1 MKHLVGKKA
10 ILYSRVSTT
19 DQKDYGNSLT
29 TQHNRL
35 NEFCITQ
42 KISVVKNYEE
52 DFSAKNFKRPV
63 FGQLM
68 EYATKNKKDIDLML
82 IYKWDRFS
90 RNTSEALIMID
101 QLKGYGIEVNC
112 SDQWVNHDD
121 PHQLI
126 LLLLNLGIPEADN
139 RIRRDR
145 TIEGTRSNLKEGRWV
160 NMQPKGYKKGKDEV
174 GKVLMQ
180 PNPKIA
186 NLITE
191 LFTDFSLGVYSQNE
205 LRQLPKYKS
214 LNLSRSGLSR
224 MLNQIAYS
232 GEIRVPAY
240 KDEAE
245 TIVDALHKPLVSKE
259 IFNKVQI
266 ELGNRKRIKHKP
278 SKQNDLLPLRG
289 YLKCKECGGNLTGG
303 GVTSG
308 TGKKHYYYNCNRK
321 KGCKESFKVALAHNE
336 IIKLFNQIKPKEEV
350 CNLFE
355 QILQDKFDNSELTNK
370 SVLKSTDINI
380 KKTKSRK
387 EMLLNKSLDGIIDD
401 ETFKAKNKELSD
413 EIDKLEYERGQINN
427 YEKDS
432 MEFIRFGIHIIKNI
446 GTFFEK
452 ATINT
457 KQKLISSIF
466 KEKLIFNG
474 ERYRTPILNK
484 GVELISQSISV
495 LDSLKNKN
503 ERLSFDN
510 LPLCTQD
517 ESVLELLYKDLLL
530 LYDLRIPLKQEGLS
544 NYSGNPNFLRDKRT
558 NTLLQ

>member
-1 MKHLVGKKA
+1 MKHLEGKRA
-10 ILYSRVSTT
+10 VLYRRVSTT
-19 DQKDYGNSLT
+19 EQKDKGSSLE
-29 TQHNRL
+29 TQQERL
-35 NEFCITQ
+35 QDFCSRNEIEIIKDF
-42 KISVVKNYEE
+42 SE
-52 DFSAKNFKRPV
+52 DYSAKNINRPV
-63 FGQLM
+63 FSRLI
-68 EYATKNKKDIDLML
+68 EYVTKNKNNIDLFL
-82 IYKWDRFS
+82 FHKWDRFS
-90 RNTSEALIMID
+90 RNALQGMNIVS
-101 QLKGYGIEVNC
+101 QLKGMNIEVN
-112 SDQWVNHDD
+112 SSEEWINHQD
-121 PHQLI
+121 PNQQIMYMIHMGL
-126 LLLLNLGIPEADN
+126 PEVDN
-139 RIRRDR
+139 RIRSDR
-145 TIEGTRSNLKEGRWV
+145 TILGTRSKLKEGRWV
-160 NMQPKGYKKGKDEV
+160 NMQPKGYVKGEDEN
-174 GKVLMQ
+174 GKVLMK

-205 LRQLPKYKS
+205 LRQLPKNKS

-240 KDEAE
+240 KNEAE

-370 SVLKSTDINI
+370 SALKSTDINI

-432 MEFIRFGIHIIKNI
+432 MEFIKFGIHIIKNV

-466 KEKLIFNG
+466 KEKLVFNG
-474 ERYRTPILNK
+474 EKYRTPILNK
-484 GVELISQSISV
+484 GVELISKSISI
-495 LDSLKNKN
+495 LEGLKNKN

-510 LPLCTQD
+510 LPLCT
-517 ESVLELLYKDLLL
+517 
-530 LYDLRIPLKQEGLS
+530 
-544 NYSGNPNFLRDKRT
+544 RDGT
-558 NTLLQ
+558 

>member
-1 MKHLVGKKA
+1 MKHLRGKRVA
-10 ILYSRVSTT
+10 IYRRVSTT
-19 DQKDYGNSLT
+19 DQKDKGSSLD
-29 TQHNRL
+29 TQQERL
-35 NEFCITQ
+35 QDFCSRNEMEI
-42 KISVVKNYEE
+42 VKDFSE
-52 DFSAKNFKRPV
+52 DYSAKNINRPV
-63 FGQLM
+63 FNQLLQ
-68 EYATKNKKDIDLML
+68 YLTKNKNNIDYLL
-82 IYKWDRFS
+82 VYRWDRFS
-90 RNTSEALIMID
+90 RKSLQGMNTVDL
-101 QLKGYGIEVNC
+101 LKGMNIEVN
-112 SDQWVNHDD
+112 SSEEWVNHDD
-121 PHQLI
+121 PNQQIMYMIYMGL
-126 LLLLNLGIPEADN
+126 PEVDN
-139 RIRRDR
+139 RMRSNR
-145 TIEGTRSNLKEGRWV
+145 TILGTRSKLKEGRWV
-160 NMQPKGYKKGKDEV
+160 NMQPKGYIKGIDEV
-174 GKVLMQ
+174 GKVLMK
-180 PNPKIA
+180 PNPKNS

-191 LFTDFSLGVYSQNE
+191 LFTDFSQGIYSQNE
-205 LRQLPKYKS
+205 LRKLPKYKP

-224 MLNQIAYS
+224 ILNQIAYS

-245 TIVDALHKPLVSKE
+245 IIVDALHKPLVSKE

-308 TGKKHYYYNCNRK
+308 TGKKHYYYNCDRK
-321 KGCKESFKVALAHNE
+321 KGCKETFKVALAHNE

-355 QILQDKFDNSELTNK
+355 KILQEKFDNSELTNK
-370 SVLKSTDINI
+370 SVLKSTDISI

-413 EIDKLEYERGQINN
+413 EIEKLKYERGQINN

-432 MEFIRFGIHIIKNI
+432 MEFIKFGIHIIKNV

-457 KQKLISSIF
+457 KQKLISSVF
-466 KEKLIFNG
+466 KEKLVFNG

-484 GVELISQSISV
+484 GVELISKSISE
-495 LDSLKNKN
+495 LEGLENKN
-503 ERLSFDN
+503 GRLSFDN
-510 LPLCTQD
+510 LPLCT
-517 ESVLELLYKDLLL
+517 
-530 LYDLRIPLKQEGLS
+530 
-544 NYSGNPNFLRDKRT
+544 RDGT
-558 NTLLQ
+558 

>member
-1 MKHLVGKKA
+1 
-10 ILYSRVSTT
+10 
-19 DQKDYGNSLT
+19 
-29 TQHNRL
+29 
-35 NEFCITQ
+35 
-42 KISVVKNYEE
+42 
-52 DFSAKNFKRPV
+52 
-63 FGQLM
+63 
-68 EYATKNKKDIDLML
+68 
-82 IYKWDRFS
+82 
-90 RNTSEALIMID
+90 
-101 QLKGYGIEVNC
+101 
-112 SDQWVNHDD
+112 
-121 PHQLI
+121 
-126 LLLLNLGIPEADN
+126 
-139 RIRRDR
+139 
-145 TIEGTRSNLKEGRWV
+145 
-160 NMQPKGYKKGKDEV
+160 MQPKGYIKGKDEV
-174 GKVLMQ
+174 GKVLMK

-205 LRQLPKYKS
+205 LRQLPKYRP

-224 MLNQIAYS
+224 ILNQIAYS

-245 TIVDALHKPLVSKE
+245 IIVDALHKPLVSKE

-308 TGKKHYYYNCNRK
+308 TGKKHYYYNCDRK
-321 KGCKESFKVALAHNE
+321 KGCKETFKVALAHNE

-355 QILQDKFDNSELTNK
+355 KILQEKFDNSELTNK

-401 ETFKAKNKELSD
+401 ETLKAKNKELSD
-413 EIDKLEYERGQINN
+413 EIEKLKYEKGQINN

-432 MEFIRFGIHIIKNI
+432 MEFIKFGIHIIKNV

-457 KQKLISSIF
+457 KQKLISSVF
-466 KEKLIFNG
+466 KEKLVFNG

-484 GVELISQSISV
+484 GVELISKSISE
-495 LDSLKNKN
+495 LEGLENKN
-503 ERLSFDN
+503 GRLSFDN
-510 LPLCTQD
+510 LPLCT
-517 ESVLELLYKDLLL
+517 
-530 LYDLRIPLKQEGLS
+530 
-544 NYSGNPNFLRDKRT
+544 RDGT
-558 NTLLQ
+558 

>member
-1 MKHLVGKKA
+1 MKHLEGKRA
-10 ILYSRVSTT
+10 VLYRRVSTT
-19 DQKDYGNSLT
+19 EQKDKGSSLE
-29 TQHNRL
+29 TQQERL
-35 NEFCITQ
+35 QDFCSRNEIEIIKDF
-42 KISVVKNYEE
+42 SE
-52 DFSAKNFKRPV
+52 DYSAKNINRPV
-63 FGQLM
+63 FSRLI
-68 EYATKNKKDIDLML
+68 EYVTKNKNNVDLFL
-82 IYKWDRFS
+82 FHKWDRFS
-90 RNTSEALIMID
+90 RNALQGMNIVS
-101 QLKGYGIEVNC
+101 QLKGMNIEVN
-112 SDQWVNHDD
+112 SSEEWINHQD
-121 PHQLI
+121 PNQQIMYMIHMGL
-126 LLLLNLGIPEADN
+126 PEVDN
-139 RIRRDR
+139 RIRSDR
-145 TIEGTRSNLKEGRWV
+145 TILGTRSKLKEGRWV
-160 NMQPKGYKKGKDEV
+160 NMQPKGYIKGVDEN
-174 GKVLMQ
+174 GKVLMK

-191 LFTDFSLGVYSQNE
+191 LFTDFSLGLYSQNE
-205 LRQLPKYKS
+205 LRELPKYKP

-224 MLNQIAYS
+224 ILNQIAYS
-232 GEIRVPAY
+232 GKIIVPAY

-259 IFNKVQI
+259 VFNKVQI
-266 ELGNRKRIKHKP
+266 ELGNRRRIKSKP

-355 QILQDKFDNSELTNK
+355 QILKDKFDNSELTNK
-370 SVLKSTDINI
+370 SALKSTDISI

-427 YEKDS
+427 YDKDS
-432 MEFIRFGIHIIKNI
+432 MEFIKFGIHIIKNV

-466 KEKLIFNG
+466 KEKLVFNG

-484 GVELISQSISV
+484 GVELISKSISI
-495 LDSLKNKN
+495 LEGLENKN

-510 LPLCTQD
+510 LPLCT
-517 ESVLELLYKDLLL
+517 
-530 LYDLRIPLKQEGLS
+530 
-544 NYSGNPNFLRDKRT
+544 RDGT
-558 NTLLQ
+558 

>member
-90 RNTSEALIMID
+90 RNTSEALIMIN

-121 PHQLI
+121 PNQLVM
-126 LLLLNLGIPEADN
+126 LLLNLGIPEADN

-160 NMQPKGYKKGKDEV
+160 NMQPKGYIKGKDEV
-174 GKVLMQ
+174 GKVLMK
-180 PNPKIA
+180 PNPIIA
-186 NLITE
+186 PLITE
-191 LFTDFSLGVYSQNE
+191 LFTDFSLGAYSQNE
-205 LRQLPKYKS
+205 LRELPKYKL

-224 MLNQIAYS
+224 ILNQIAYS
-232 GEIRVPAY
+232 GKIIVPAY

-278 SKQNDLLPLRG
+278 SKKNDLLPLRG

-308 TGKKHYYYNCNRK
+308 TGKKHYYYHCNRR
-321 KGCKESFKVALAHNE
+321 KGCKETFKVALAHNA

-355 QILQDKFDNSELTNK
+355 HILQDKFDNSELTNK
-370 SVLKSTDINI
+370 SVLKSTDISI
-380 KKTKSRK
+380 KKTKNRK

-401 ETFKAKNKELSD
+401 ETFKAKDKELSN
-413 EIDKLEYERGQINN
+413 EIDRLKYERGQINN

-474 ERYRTPILNK
+474 ERYRTPIFNK

-510 LPLCTQD
+510 LPLCT
-517 ESVLELLYKDLLL
+517 
-530 LYDLRIPLKQEGLS
+530 
-544 NYSGNPNFLRDKRT
+544 RDGT
-558 NTLLQ
+558 